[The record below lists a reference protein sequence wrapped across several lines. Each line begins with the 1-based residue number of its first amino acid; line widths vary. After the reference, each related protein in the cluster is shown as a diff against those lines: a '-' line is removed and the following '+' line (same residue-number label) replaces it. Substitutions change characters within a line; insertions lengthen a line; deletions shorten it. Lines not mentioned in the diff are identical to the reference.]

1 MTILAR
7 TSYIIL
13 ANCLSTH
20 LGLLKRKTYNTRVV
34 RNGEVNLF
42 LKGNFKLF
50 NVWDK
55 VDKNFSKLE
64 T

>member
-1 MTILAR
+1 
-7 TSYIIL
+7 
-13 ANCLSTH
+13 
-20 LGLLKRKTYNTRVV
+20 V

-55 VDKNFSKLE
+55 VDKKFSKLE